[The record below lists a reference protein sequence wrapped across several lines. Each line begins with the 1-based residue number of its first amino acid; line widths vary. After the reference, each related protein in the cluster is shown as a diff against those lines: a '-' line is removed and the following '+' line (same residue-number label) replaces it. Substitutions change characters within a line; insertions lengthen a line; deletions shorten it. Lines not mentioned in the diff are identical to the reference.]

1 MKTLIGLLRQANG
14 YTLMETLIA
23 FSVLMVGVVPLLQ
36 ASFTA
41 KQNIS
46 AQYKITASCLCEQD
60 AAFAK
65 AFPQQVVPIKRRKVA
80 GKEWI
85 IHTEVA
91 GSGLKSYN
99 ISAEVNGRMWGSL
112 FFYQSE

>member
-1 MKTLIGLLRQANG
+1 MLIRVIRQANG

-46 AQYKITASCLCEQD
+46 AQYKITASCLCEQE
-60 AAFAK
+60 AAQVK
-65 AFPQQVVPIKRRKVA
+65 SFPQQAVPIKRRKVA
-80 GKEWI
+80 GKEWLI
-85 IHTEVA
+85 KTDV
-91 GSGLKSYN
+91 SGAVLKSYN
-99 ISAEVNGRMWGSL
+99 ISAELNGRTWGSL
-112 FFYQSE
+112 FFYQGE